1 MKHLRTPQEAKQA
14 LLDQGVSITEWAV
27 KNGYSPNLV
36 NMILSG
42 HRNPTRGQ
50 SHNIAVS
57 LGIKVGRVCRD
68 PANALA
74 A

>member
-1 MKHLRTPQEAKQA
+1 MKLRTPEEARQA

-27 KNGYSPNLV
+27 RNGYSPNLV

-42 HRNPTRGQ
+42 RRKPMRGQ

-57 LGIKVGRVCRD
+57 LGIKSGRVCHD